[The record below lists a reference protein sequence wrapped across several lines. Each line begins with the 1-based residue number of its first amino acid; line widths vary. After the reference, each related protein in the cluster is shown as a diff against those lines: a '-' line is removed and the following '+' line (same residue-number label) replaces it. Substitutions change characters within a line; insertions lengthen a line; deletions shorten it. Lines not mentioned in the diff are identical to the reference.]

1 MRGLFKKVLFFDELK
16 HECSSQYI
24 INISCFCTIKL
35 ILKEYL
41 SYAIDDAETPGI
53 HERLLDRN
61 LFFHKCKNIHKHK

>member
-1 MRGLFKKVLFFDELK
+1 MSVMG
-16 HECSSQYI
+16 QYI

-53 HERLLDRN
+53 HECLLDRN
-61 LFFHKCKNIHKHK
+61 LYFHKKHP